1 LFTFTEDGL
10 TLIPGVWALLP
21 AIPVALWIWRRGSDP
36 HWTLMALLA
45 LIHIDLVIA
54 LTIFPIPIGGQEFY
68 RVSRGLTF
76 GDNFVPFSTIL
87 SQIADLNPHVDHN
100 ARILVLGS
108 LRQLGG
114 NLLALAPLGIYGPAL
129 WPRLRNWRRFAL
141 VAIAFGIGIETAQ
154 FVGSL
159 VEGFA
164 YRITDVDPQRNGRH
178 CRFLRLALDGTA
190 RPGRSMAGTDHRRG
204 ARAGREPAHRVES
217 AAWRPI
223 RSVASPP
230 R

>member
-1 LFTFTEDGL
+1 MFTFTEDGL

-164 YRITDVDPQRNGRH
+164 YRITDVDDAILNATG
-178 CRFLRLALDGTA
+178 AI
-190 RPGRSMAGTDHRRG
+190 AGFFVWRWMERRG
-204 ARAGREPAHRVES
+204 LADRWLERITGAEPEQAGN
-217 AAWRPI
+217 RPI
-223 RSVASPP
+223 G
-230 R
+230 

>member
-21 AIPVALWIWRRGSDP
+21 AIPVSLWIWRRGSDRRR
-36 HWTLMALLA
+36 TLMALLA
-45 LIHIDLVIA
+45 VIHVDLVIA

-87 SQIADLNPHVDHN
+87 SQITDLNPQVDHN
-100 ARILVLGS
+100 ARSLVLGS

-141 VAIAFGIGIETAQ
+141 VAVAFGVGIETAQ
-154 FVGSL
+154 FLGSL
-159 VEGFA
+159 IEGFA
-164 YRITDVDPQRNGRH
+164 YRITDVDDAILNATGAIAAFFVWRG
-178 CRFLRLALDGTA
+178 LE
-190 RPGRSMAGTDHRRG
+190 RRG
-204 ARAGREPAHRVES
+204 VVDRWLERMSGPEPERAAE
-217 AAWRPI
+217 RPI
-223 RSVASPP
+223 D
-230 R
+230 